1 MIWFFLALAIL
12 AIIFSQYMKKAKA
25 DAKSDQLQQQSLE
38 ITNIINN
45 DDINKKMAQKTVSET
60 LSMIEEAKQAAARY
74 QGTFTLTPEVEQK
87 LQNKI
92 DEALD
97 AYRLENQMEAA
108 ICLAYRQQT
117 NGDATPAAAPA
128 ADDTSA
134 FSLCWAAQA
143 EQQEKAER
151 YLKKLWQ
158 YAETAHQQAVSV
170 LKQEVLK
177 KGASLQP
184 GDTLQASIDLPV
196 ASIVDGKE
204 LSNLM
209 EFIGQQVEGYDLIEP
224 SGGCGLLCWRHR
236 ELLEVYIAMIR
247 EACVSDDIRV
257 KYVAQVQ
264 DGFDAA
270 PVAVTLPHRLT
281 EKPRS
286 FYMTSVVLCV
296 SCKV

>member
-25 DAKSDQLQQQSLE
+25 DTKADQLQQQSLE
-38 ITNIINN
+38 ITNRINN
-45 DDINKKMAQKTVSET
+45 DDINKKMAQQSVSGV
-60 LSMIEEAKQAAARY
+60 LSMIEDAKQSAAQY
-74 QGTFTLTPEVEQK
+74 HGTFTLSPEVEQK

-128 ADDTSA
+128 ADDTSGS
-134 FSLCWAAQA
+134 SLRQAVQA
-143 EQQEKAER
+143 EQQEKAAG

-158 YAETAHQQAVSV
+158 YAENAHQQAVGALKQDV
-170 LKQEVLK
+170 LKQ
-177 KGASLQP
+177 GASLQP
-184 GDTLQASIDLPV
+184 GDTLQASFDLPV

-236 ELLEVYIAMIR
+236 ELLEVYLSMIR
-247 EACVSDDIRV
+247 ASYAPDGIRV
-257 KYVAQVQ
+257 AYEAQLQ
-264 DGFDAA
+264 DGFSAM
-270 PVAVTLPHRLT
+270 PVTITLPHRLT

-286 FYMTSVVLCV
+286 HYMTSVVLCV
-296 SCKV
+296 SCEV